1 MLPLPITRLAA
12 LAAVVVSASSYA
24 AADFAGDYNV
34 EFMVQETPYTGTT
47 KATAGKQGAF
57 TAKMEFTSPS
67 TVIADVTG
75 KTWGDSISYEAKYE
89 DKGRGCSGLFTAKGT
104 IAKDG
109 SKANGT
115 VDISDDC
122 SGALTGTFRLW
133 R

>member
-1 MLPLPITRLAA
+1 MLSSMIARLAA
-12 LAAVVVSASSYA
+12 VALVAASTSSYA
-24 AADFAGDYNV
+24 VVDLKGDYNV
-34 EFMVQETPYTGTT
+34 EFMVQETAYTGTT
-47 KATAGKQGAF
+47 KATPGQKGAF
-57 TAKMEFTSPS
+57 TAKMEFSTPS
-67 TVIADVTG
+67 NVVADVTG

-115 VDISDDC
+115 VDISDGC
-122 SGALTGTFRLW
+122 SGALAGTFRIW